1 MNDFDYDS
9 MQKKIIAR
17 SAKHGKNG
25 SRSRRCV
32 LSTDYLTAAELE
44 KRNGEVMSY
53 KMNEPAAWETFCAWP
68 HDIQEEYINGLQSR
82 FGVGL
87 PTISKELFKGSGSML
102 FLHAKRNGLT
112 FLGAGKRLSNDSREV
127 WETWLCGGVK
137 TETPAPVEET
147 EEKPETSEDQKF
159 APQLFMVEFSG
170 VFEPAEFIAQLARL
184 PVPSGRVR
192 IRVHIEKED

>member
-1 MNDFDYDS
+1 MNDFDYDA

-17 SAKHGKNG
+17 SAKHRKNG

-32 LSTDYLTAAELE
+32 LSTDYLTSAELE

-53 KMNEPAAWETFCAWP
+53 KMNEPTSWETFCAWP

-102 FLHAKRNGLT
+102 ILHAKRNGLT
-112 FLGAGKRLSNDSREV
+112 FLGAGKRLSNDSRKV
-127 WETWLCGGVK
+127 WDTWLCGGVN
-137 TETPAPVEET
+137 TETPAPVGET
-147 EEKPETSEDQKF
+147 EDKPDTSAGQKY
-159 APQLFMVEFSG
+159 APRLFMVEFSG
-170 VFEPAEFIAQLARL
+170 VFDPVEFITQLAAL

-192 IRVHIEKED
+192 IQVHIEKEE